1 MIFTS
6 YFSRYKGTQ
15 GVSVANK
22 TPDWVDCDKCKE
34 LMPSWVDVMDYKNG
48 IITWKQFRKNYIR
61 KLKKLDVKEF
71 YNRLNGKVLLCW
83 EATDKQCHRHIL
95 KEWFNRNG
103 YACEEL
109 EAVDEHGTCSCCRN
123 LNNHYSSSILC
134 ELTGEILTDAQQQ
147 ARTCEDWRCRS
158 CHHKKLMN

>member
-22 TPDWVDCDKCKE
+22 TPDWVDCEKCKE

-61 KLKKLDVKEF
+61 KLKKLDVHEWYGK
-71 YNRLNGKVLLCW
+71 LNGKVLLCW
-83 EATDKQCHRHIL
+83 EAEGKKCHRHIL
-95 KEWFNRNG
+95 REWFNRSG

-109 EAVDEHGTCSCCRN
+109 EATEETKVCAYCKN
-123 LNNHYSSSILC
+123 LNNHHSTSICC
-134 ELTGEILTDAQQQ
+134 EVTGEIFTNSQQQ
-147 ARTCEDWRCRS
+147 AKTCEDWRDRS
-158 CHHKKLMN
+158 VCNNRY